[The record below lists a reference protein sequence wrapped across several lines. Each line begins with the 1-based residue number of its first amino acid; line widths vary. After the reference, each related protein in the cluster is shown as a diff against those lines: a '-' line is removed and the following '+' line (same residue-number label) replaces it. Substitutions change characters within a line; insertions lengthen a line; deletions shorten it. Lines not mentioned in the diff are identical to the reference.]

1 MNILPVNSMNN
12 NTFGA
17 KLPGHKAEI
26 KVIGELDG
34 YAEQMLDAVYGA
46 VLHQADVYSRD
57 SVKFAQKGDKLLINS
72 GTITSVMDM
81 KKERF
86 RDFFK
91 KVLSN
96 IQANETAEQKGLKEG
111 FSRLV

>member
-17 KLPGHKAEI
+17 KFPGHKAEI

-34 YAEQMLDAVYGA
+34 YAEQMINATSNA
-46 VLHQADVYSRD
+46 ILHQADVYSRD

-72 GTITSVMDM
+72 GTITSVVNM
-81 KKERF
+81 KKDNNIF
-86 RDFFK
+86 RK
-91 KVLSN
+91 IISN
-96 IQANETAEQKGLKEG
+96 LQANETAERRSLQAG